1 MRRLEEKEERDEEK
15 KKKKESTRII
25 KIQTVKKRDLNTS
38 LQEIKC
44 IIKEYYS

>member
-15 KKKKESTRII
+15 KKKKERII

-38 LQEIKC
+38 LREIKC

>member
-1 MRRLEEKEERDEEK
+1 MWRLEEKEERDEE
-15 KKKKESTRII
+15 KKKESTRII

-38 LQEIKC
+38 LWEIKC